1 MIKFSNVNQKMMS
14 IYVEAQ
20 TVITQ
25 KRQAEIE
32 EQMRKAQAAEL
43 QANLSKLATEV
54 SVSPDAPN
62 HTISAPA

>member
-1 MIKFSNVNQKMMS
+1 MMS

-25 KRQAEIE
+25 KRQTEIE

-43 QANLSKLATEV
+43 QSSLSKLATEA
-54 SVSPDAPN
+54 SISPDTSSN
-62 HTISAPA
+62 TISSTA

>member
-1 MIKFSNVNQKMMS
+1 MMS

-25 KRQAEIE
+25 KRQTEIE

-43 QANLSKLATEV
+43 QASLSKLV
-54 SVSPDAPN
+54 SEASISPDASTN
-62 HTISAPA
+62 TISSTA